1 MVALLNESYSAFSF
15 TIENKNKVDLFQT
28 LLRKRFLKKKKRRI
42 NADNENYVYKLMEC
56 CAKNPESLRG
66 LQIYCM
72 IRRVIIL
79 CIFLFFIKK
88 KTNKQ
93 TNKQRIAKFINPL
106 VSFIC
111 KVDIKNHPNP
121 KKIDDIEMNKKIYC
135 KNCGE
140 DWGVTALISG
150 VEWLCIKI
158 CSFVLEFPGK
168 DQPRRMYKK
177 WKDLPFGIKEASMEE
192 ILKHSGEKG
201 PGDDLLDINFDD

>member
-1 MVALLNESYSAFSF
+1 MLCKKSGKFKRASNLLYDPQSYNLVYILIFY
-15 TIENKNKVDLFQT
+15 
-28 LLRKRFLKKKKRRI
+28 KKK
-42 NADNENYVYKLMEC
+42 
-56 CAKNPESLRG
+56 
-66 LQIYCM
+66 
-72 IRRVIIL
+72 
-79 CIFLFFIKK
+79 
-88 KTNKQ
+88 KQ

-106 VSFIC
+106 ASFIC

-201 PGDDLLDINFDD
+201 PGDDLLDFSFDD

>member
-1 MVALLNESYSAFSF
+1 MLCRKSGKFKRASNLLYD
-15 TIENKNKVDLFQT
+15 T
-28 LLRKRFLKKKKRRI
+28 
-42 NADNENYVYKLMEC
+42 
-56 CAKNPESLRG
+56 
-66 LQIYCM
+66 QIYNM
-72 IRRVIIL
+72 LYIL
-79 CIFLFFIKK
+79 IFFIKK

-93 TNKQRIAKFINPL
+93 RIDKFINPL
-106 VSFIC
+106 VSFMC

-201 PGDDLLDINFDD
+201 PGDDLLDFNFDD

>member
-1 MVALLNESYSAFSF
+1 
-15 TIENKNKVDLFQT
+15 
-28 LLRKRFLKKKKRRI
+28 
-42 NADNENYVYKLMEC
+42 MEC

-72 IRRVIIL
+72 IRRFIIL
-79 CIFLFFIKK
+79 CIFLFFITKK
-88 KTNKQ
+88 KQQ
-93 TNKQRIAKFINPL
+93 TNKQRIAKFLNPL
-106 VSFIC
+106 ASFIC

>member
-1 MVALLNESYSAFSF
+1 MES
-15 TIENKNKVDLFQT
+15 KDKVDLFQT
-28 LLRKRFLKKKKRRI
+28 LLRKLFLKKRKRRI
-42 NADNENYVYKLMEC
+42 NADNENYMYKTHGMLC
-56 CAKNPESLRG
+56 KKSGSARG
-66 LQIYCM
+66 LQIYC
-72 IRRVIIL
+72 IIL
-79 CIFLFFIKK
+79 RAMMCCISLFYI
-88 KTNKQ
+88 Q
-93 TNKQRIAKFINPL
+93 TNKRIAKFINPL
-106 VSFIC
+106 VSFIT

>member
-1 MVALLNESYSAFSF
+1 MLCKKSGKFKRASNLLYDPQSYNLVYILIFY
-15 TIENKNKVDLFQT
+15 
-28 LLRKRFLKKKKRRI
+28 KKK
-42 NADNENYVYKLMEC
+42 
-56 CAKNPESLRG
+56 
-66 LQIYCM
+66 Q
-72 IRRVIIL
+72 
-79 CIFLFFIKK
+79 
-88 KTNKQ
+88 Q
-93 TNKQRIAKFINPL
+93 TNKQRIAKFLNPL
-106 VSFIC
+106 ASFIC